1 MNITRI
7 NKEAMLAKAGMDI
20 IKAINNVLMPLASLI
35 NLNTR
40 VTLNNLMIRRMVG
53 FKMWEMMSV
62 RVEAMT
68 EIIMTIMSKTFQ
80 GTEK

>member
-1 MNITRI
+1 
-7 NKEAMLAKAGMDI
+7 MLAKAGMDI

-53 FKMWEMMSV
+53 FKIWEMMSV